1 MASGDKDPSRK
12 IGNGENYV
20 EREKEG
26 SRRLQADDP
35 GTQGSKEWREMALE
49 GMLSDL
55 RVASREAGVAP
66 GSCFNSRHQLTGDRS
81 ESQEQLPL
89 ESQIMRLMRHQSLFT
104 A

>member
-1 MASGDKDPSRK
+1 MDRRGCCCCCLLVMASGDKDPSRK

-26 SRRLQADDP
+26 SRRLQAEDQ

-55 RVASREAGVAP
+55 RVASRERWQVWPGAGHM
-66 GSCFNSRHQLTGDRS
+66 F
-81 ESQEQLPL
+81 
-89 ESQIMRLMRHQSLFT
+89 
-104 A
+104 